1 MNVSKSG
8 FYHWNNKAVSK
19 RSKQND
25 LILINIIRIFN
36 RSKERYGS
44 PRIHHE
50 LIAAG
55 IECGVNRV
63 ARLMKL
69 NEIHAVTSVKHKK
82 TIKAKNTKGF
92 TDNVLGRS
100 FNASAPNQKWVSDT
114 TFINT
119 AEGWL
124 YLAVIIDL
132 YSRKVIGWSMSKH
145 NNTELVSKALL
156 MAIKTKKRD
165 QSVLL
170 HSDQG
175 SQYRAKDYLALFDK
189 NCIKQSMSEKG
200 NCHDNAVAESFF
212 ATLKNELVYLTK
224 YKTKDA
230 AKSSIFEYIEL
241 FYNRIRR
248 HSYLN
253 YESPTDF
260 ETRYYNKA

>member
-25 LILINIIRIFN
+25 LILLNIIRIFN

-50 LIAAG
+50 LIANG
-55 IECGVNRV
+55 IKCGVNRV

-92 TDNVLGRS
+92 TDNVLDRS
-100 FNASAPNQKWVSDT
+100 FKASTPNQKWVSDT

-132 YSRKVIGWSMSKH
+132 YSRKVIGWSMSRH

-156 MAIKTKKRD
+156 MAIKTKKND
-165 QSVLL
+165 QNVLL

-175 SQYRAKDYLALFDK
+175 SQYRAKDYLALFDE

-241 FYNRIRR
+241 YYNRIRR
-248 HSYLN
+248 HSYIN

-260 ETRYYNKA
+260 ES